1 MRQLMIAVM
10 CTAAWSAF
18 AAGEQKA
25 PADASRASIGSEA
38 VTTTTLPAARA
49 ATRVTADSSVYIEP
63 TDNGMHTALAGA
75 LRSKKVPVMVVTKPA
90 AADFIIRVT
99 GDYKRAGWARTIMA
113 GGYARGDASASMSVE
128 HRESGTIVYAY
139 NVEKDGAR
147 KGIQSAAEACAK
159 HLKNHIAGKE

>member
-10 CTAAWSAF
+10 CTVAWSSF
-18 AAGEQKA
+18 AAAEQRV
-25 PADASRASIGSEA
+25 PADAARASIASETPTA
-38 VTTTTLPAARA
+38 PNLPSARTV
-49 ATRVTADSSVYIEP
+49 TRVTPDSSVYIEP

-99 GDYKRAGWARTIMA
+99 GEYKRAGWARTIMA
-113 GGYARGDASASMSVE
+113 GGYARGDANASMSVE